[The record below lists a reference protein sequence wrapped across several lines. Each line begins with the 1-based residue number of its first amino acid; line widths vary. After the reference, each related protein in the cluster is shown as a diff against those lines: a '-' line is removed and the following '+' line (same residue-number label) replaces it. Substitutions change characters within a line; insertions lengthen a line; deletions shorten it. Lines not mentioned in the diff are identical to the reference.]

1 MVVPCFLEKIRDP
14 IHYTDRVYYVSE
26 KTTYQ
31 TSYSSPDTSI
41 ILKEMLYSLSNIT
54 TITKG
59 ENSKSLSG
67 TTDLGSLIGNTQ
79 CGNFRIFLP
88 LKSYVN
94 SILDFWSHWSSK
106 NWRFDQM
113 TESEF
118 KIFGYFWNFQVWNSQ
133 KIQIHSLQN
142 GCNDSFWPSK
152 VCKNW
157 FHIKSEWQENG

>member
-59 ENSKSLSG
+59 ENSNIYQAFDILIHIVLSG
-67 TTDLGSLIGNTQ
+67 VSTVHTVFYNKTFTLMMLCQLIKGAIVLCESLLGMQIMFYMILSFSKFIEFYNQ
-79 CGNFRIFLP
+79 
-88 LKSYVN
+88 
-94 SILDFWSHWSSK
+94 LDFH
-106 NWRFDQM
+106 RF
-113 TESEF
+113 
-118 KIFGYFWNFQVWNSQ
+118 
-133 KIQIHSLQN
+133 L
-142 GCNDSFWPSK
+142 
-152 VCKNW
+152 
-157 FHIKSEWQENG
+157 

>member
-1 MVVPCFLEKIRDP
+1 MSKAKNDALYLFLWDNIKCLWPLKTICFALEWN
-14 IHYTDRVYYVSE
+14 
-26 KTTYQ
+26 
-31 TSYSSPDTSI
+31 SSI
-41 ILKEMLYSLSNIT
+41 N
-54 TITKG
+54 
-59 ENSKSLSG
+59 
-67 TTDLGSLIGNTQ
+67 TDLGSLIGNTQ

-133 KIQIHSLQN
+133 KIKIHSLQN
-142 GCNDSFWPSK
+142 GWNDSFGPSK

-157 FHIKSEWQENG
+157 FHIKSEWQKNG